1 MEQNLVVTVEG
12 RTPAGSNA
20 SRRLR
25 RAGMVPGVVYGMGV
39 SPFTLTVDPRSV
51 DMILKLESGSNTIF
65 KLKLGEED
73 AKQRAVM
80 IREIQRDPVTY
91 SMVHVDFVRVDLDKV
106 VQVHVPLSLDG
117 EPEGVK
123 LEGGTLDVLHRTVHV
138 ECLPSAIP
146 EALHIDVSALQ
157 IGAHVSISDL
167 VAVADVTIL
176 DSEDV
181 VLAVVHAPRE
191 EEVIVEEEVEGEGVA
206 DTDAESGDSAGSE
219 ESKES

>member
-1 MEQNLVVTVEG
+1 MEQDLVVTVES
-12 RTPAGSNA
+12 RTPSGSNA

-106 VQVHVPLSLDG
+106 VQVHVPLALDG

-123 LEGGTLDVLHRTVHV
+123 LDGGTLDVLHRTVHV

-146 EALHIDVSALQ
+146 ESLHLDVSALK
-157 IGAHVSISDL
+157 IGDHVSISDL
-167 VAVADVTIL
+167 AAVAEVTIL

-191 EEVIVEEEVEGEGVA
+191 EEIIEVEEVEGEGVEA
-206 DTDAESGDSAGSE
+206 ADAEPGDSADSE

>member
-1 MEQNLVVTVEG
+1 MEQDLVVTVES
-12 RTPAGSNA
+12 RTPSGSNA

-25 RAGMVPGVVYGMGV
+25 RAGMVPGVVYGMQV
-39 SPFTLTVDPRSV
+39 APFTLTVDPRSV

-65 KLKLGEED
+65 KLKLGAED

-106 VQVHVPLSLDG
+106 VQVHVPLALDG

-123 LEGGTLDVLHRTVHV
+123 LDGGTLDVLHRTVHV

-146 EALHIDVSALQ
+146 ESLHLDVSALK
-157 IGAHVSISDL
+157 IGDHVSISDL
-167 VAVADVTIL
+167 AAVAEVTIL

-191 EEVIVEEEVEGEGVA
+191 EEIIEVEEVEGEGVEA
-206 DTDAESGDSAGSE
+206 ADAEPDDSAGSE
-219 ESKES
+219 ETKES

>member
-1 MEQNLVVTVEG
+1 
-12 RTPAGSNA
+12 
-20 SRRLR
+20 
-25 RAGMVPGVVYGMGV
+25 MVPGVVYGMGV

-106 VQVHVPLSLDG
+106 VQVHVPLALDG

-146 EALHIDVSALQ
+146 ESIHLDVSALQ

-167 VAVADVTIL
+167 AAIADVTIL

-191 EEVIVEEEVEGEGVA
+191 EEVIEEEEVEGEGVEA
-206 DTDAESGDSAGSE
+206 ADAESADSADSE

>member
-1 MEQNLVVTVEG
+1 MEQDLVVTVES
-12 RTPAGSNA
+12 RTPSGSNA

-25 RAGMVPGVVYGMGV
+25 RAGMVPGVVYGMQV
-39 SPFTLTVDPRSV
+39 APFTLTVDPRSV

-65 KLKLGEED
+65 KLKLGAED

-106 VQVHVPLSLDG
+106 VQVHVPLALDG

-123 LEGGTLDVLHRTVHV
+123 LDGGTLDVLHRTVHV

-146 EALHIDVSALQ
+146 ESLHLDVSALK
-157 IGAHVSISDL
+157 IGDHVSISDL
-167 VAVADVTIL
+167 AAVAEVTIL

-191 EEVIVEEEVEGEGVA
+191 EEIIEVEEVEGEGVEA
-206 DTDAESGDSAGSE
+206 ADAEPGDSADSE

>member
-1 MEQNLVVTVEG
+1 MEQDLVVTVES

-25 RAGMVPGVVYGMGV
+25 RAGMVPGVVYGMNV
-39 SPFTLTVDPRSV
+39 DPFTLTVDPRSV

-106 VQVHVPLSLDG
+106 VQVHVPLALDG
-117 EPEGVK
+117 EPAGVK
-123 LEGGTLDVLHRTVHV
+123 LDGGTLDVLHRTVHV

-146 EALHIDVSALQ
+146 ESLHLDVSALK
-157 IGAHVSISDL
+157 IGDHVSISDL
-167 VAVADVTIL
+167 AAVAEVTIL

-191 EEVIVEEEVEGEGVA
+191 EEKIEEEEVEGEGVEA
-206 DTDAESGDSAGSE
+206 ADAESGDSEGSE